1 MKRRIRN
8 AFAGMNISEG
18 WDVVVTAKPQSSL
31 VAYSELDEAIKK
43 SITRLGIEI
52 NPDSGPVVVV

>member
-1 MKRRIRN
+1 VKRRIRN
-8 AFAGMNISEG
+8 AFADMHITEG

-31 VAYSELDEAIKK
+31 VAYSDLDEAIQK

-52 NPDSGPVVVV
+52 GPESVQVVL

>member
-8 AFAGMNISEG
+8 AFADMHITEG
-18 WDVVVTAKPQSSL
+18 WDVVVTAKPQSSV
-31 VAYSELDEAIKK
+31 VAYSDLDEAIRM

-52 NPDSGPVVVV
+52 NPDSGMVVV